1 MSIDDKFERL
11 DRERRLKE
19 RVTTEESPK
28 RKQMGKET
36 FLKLNKDIIEDAE
49 ESLNTCNDGEFEFIY
64 DKFEP
69 CNACIS
75 RYDKTKYLAE
85 NYPKRI
91 CDNIRKYKQEFYR
104 KSHQKETPP
113 NRVVGWGVYGS
124 FGDSYSSSISDDE
137 KKDEPIEISKENKMN
152 RTVKTESR
160 PVRPSP
166 SRVKTENEVP
176 ALDPMEWKDKLNS
189 LEEDIF
195 DIAVLLLGVP
205 KSLAKDDKIDYII
218 ANYKQVRIEAAINH
232 AKKIKP

>member
-28 RKQMGKET
+28 RKQMDRET
-36 FLKLNKDIIEDAE
+36 FLKINKDIIEDAE
-49 ESLNTCNDGEFEFIY
+49 ERLNACNDGQFEFIY

-91 CDNIRKYKQEFYR
+91 CDNIGKYKKEFYR
-104 KSHQKETPP
+104 KSHKKETPP
-113 NRVVGWGVYGS
+113 NRVIGWGVYGS
-124 FGDSYSSSISDDE
+124 FNDSLSSSISDDE
-137 KKDEPIEISKENKMN
+137 KKDKPIEIPKENK
-152 RTVKTESR
+152 TKR
-160 PVRPSP
+160 P
-166 SRVKTENEVP
+166 VKTENRLHSPSSSRVKKENEIP
-176 ALDPMEWKDKLNS
+176 PLDPVEWKDKLSS
-189 LEEDIF
+189 LEDDIF
-195 DIAVLLLGVP
+195 DIVVLLLGVP
-205 KSLAKDDKIDYII
+205 KSLEKEEKIDFII
-218 ANYKQVRIEAAINH
+218 NNYKEVRIEAAIAY

>member
-28 RKQMGKET
+28 RKQMDKET
-36 FLKLNKDIIEDAE
+36 FLKINKDIIEDAE
-49 ESLNTCNDGEFEFIY
+49 ERLNACNDGQFEFIY

-91 CDNIRKYKQEFYR
+91 CDNIGKYKKEFYR
-104 KSHQKETPP
+104 KSNQKETPP

-124 FGDSYSSSISDDE
+124 FGDSFSSSISDDE
-137 KKDEPIEISKENKMN
+137 KKEKSIDIPKENKIN
-152 RTVKTESR
+152 K
-160 PVRPSP
+160 PL
-166 SRVKTENEVP
+166 KTENRSNSSSSNIVKIEKEVP
-176 ALDPMEWKDKLNS
+176 AMDPVEWRNKLNS
-189 LEEDIF
+189 LEDDIF

-205 KSLAKDDKIDYII
+205 KSLSKEDKIDFII
-218 ANYKQVRIEAAINH
+218 ANYKQVRIEAAIEH